1 MKTHAIPF
9 DIQHIF
15 ETLNN
20 SFAMILFRPDTTVL
34 WANDVFL
41 QAMGYT
47 EQQLLGLSHRQFC
60 LPEYA
65 NSYEYTQ
72 FWNRLKNKQP
82 FYGTVQRVTRHG
94 KHIWL
99 KALYA
104 PVLDEQG
111 QLQAFFKIATD
122 VTNIVDAHLE
132 INEEFASLLEE
143 INASTNDIQ
152 HSARLINSHLK
163 QLSEKAEKV
172 SKSTEEIQGVI
183 SFVKDI
189 AMQSNLLG
197 LNAAIEAARAGEHG
211 RGFAIVAEEVRKM
224 AEKSKHSAEDISEQL
239 NHITNSV
246 LEMVH
251 MLQEVAEKINNSAE
265 AIDELHQVQ
274 QHMIKITD
282 KLTKLL

>member
-1 MKTHAIPF
+1 MKLHTIPI
-9 DIQHIF
+9 DLERLF
-15 ETLNN
+15 ESMCR

-34 WANDVFL
+34 WANDAFL
-41 QAMGYT
+41 EAMGYT
-47 EQQLLGLSHRQFC
+47 EQQLLGISHRQFC

-99 KALYA
+99 EALYA

-111 QLQAFFKIATD
+111 QLQAIFKLATD
-122 VTNIVDAHLE
+122 VTDRHQTL
-132 INEEFASLLEE
+132 NEEFASLLEE
-143 INASTNDIQ
+143 MNASTSDIQ
-152 HSARLINSHLK
+152 QTARLINNHVK

-211 RGFAIVAEEVRKM
+211 RGFAIVSEEVRKM

-251 MLQEVAEKINNSAE
+251 MLQEVSEKINDSAE

-274 QHMIKITD
+274 QHMVKITD

>member
-1 MKTHAIPF
+1 MKVSSIPL
-9 DIQHIF
+9 DLERLF
-15 ETLNN
+15 ESMSR
-20 SFAMILFRPDTTVL
+20 SFAMIVFRPDTTIL
-34 WANDVFL
+34 WANDAFL

-47 EQQLLGLSHRQFC
+47 EQQLLGLPHRQFC

-72 FWNRLKNKQP
+72 FWDRLKNKQP
-82 FYGTVQRVTRHG
+82 FYGTVQRVTRDG

-99 KALYA
+99 EALYA
-104 PVLDEQG
+104 PVLDDNDNV
-111 QLQAFFKIATD
+111 QAVFKVAVD
-122 VTNIVDAHLE
+122 VTDRQQTL
-132 INEEFASLLEE
+132 NEEFASLLEE
-143 INASTNDIQ
+143 MNASTSDIQ
-152 HSARLINSHLK
+152 QTARLINNHVK
-163 QLSEKAEKV
+163 QLGEKAEKV

-251 MLQEVAEKINNSAE
+251 MLQEVAEKINDSAE

-274 QHMIKITD
+274 QHMVKITD
-282 KLTKLL
+282 KLTKLM

>member
-1 MKTHAIPF
+1 MKVSSIPI
-9 DIQHIF
+9 DLERLF
-15 ETLNN
+15 ESMCR
-20 SFAMILFRPDTTVL
+20 SFAVILFRPDTTVL
-34 WANDVFL
+34 WANDAFL

-60 LPEYA
+60 LPEYT
-65 NSYEYTQ
+65 NSYAYTE
-72 FWNRLKNKQP
+72 FWNRLRNKQP
-82 FYGTVQRVTRHG
+82 FYGTVQRVTRDG

-99 KALYA
+99 EALYA

-111 QLQAFFKIATD
+111 QVQAIFKLATD
-122 VTNIVDAHLE
+122 VTDRHQTL
-132 INEEFASLLEE
+132 NEEFASLLEE
-143 INASTNDIQ
+143 MNASTGDIQ
-152 HSARLINSHLK
+152 QTARLINNRVK

-251 MLQEVAEKINNSAE
+251 MLQEVAEKINDSAE

-274 QHMIKITD
+274 QHMVKITD
-282 KLTKLL
+282 KLTKLI

>member
-34 WANDVFL
+34 WANDLFL

-99 KALYA
+99 KAFYA

-111 QLQAFFKIATD
+111 QVQAIFKIATD

-143 INASTNDIQ
+143 MNASTSDIQ
-152 HSARLINSHLK
+152 QTARLINSHLK

-172 SKSTEEIQGVI
+172 KQKHRRNSRRH
-183 SFVKDI
+183 FVRKRHRD
-189 AMQSNLLG
+189 
-197 LNAAIEAARAGEHG
+197 AIEFARIKRCYRSGS
-211 RGFAIVAEEVRKM
+211 RWRTR
-224 AEKSKHSAEDISEQL
+224 SRLCDRRRRSAQ
-239 NHITNSV
+239 NGGKKQTFRRRHFRT
-246 LEMVH
+246 
-251 MLQEVAEKINNSAE
+251 A
-265 AIDELHQVQ
+265 
-274 QHMIKITD
+274 
-282 KLTKLL
+282 

>member
-1 MKTHAIPF
+1 MKLHTIPL
-9 DIQHIF
+9 DLERVF
-15 ETLNN
+15 ESMCH

-99 KALYA
+99 EALYT

-111 QLQAFFKIATD
+111 QLQAVFKIATD
-122 VTNIVDAHLE
+122 VTDRQQTL
-132 INEEFASLLEE
+132 NEEFASLLEE
-143 INASTNDIQ
+143 MNASTSDIQ
-152 HSARLINSHLK
+152 QTARLINNHVK

-251 MLQEVAEKINNSAE
+251 MLQEVAEKINDSAE

>member
-1 MKTHAIPF
+1 MKLHALPI
-9 DIQHIF
+9 DCVRLF
-15 ETLNN
+15 ESMER

-34 WANDVFL
+34 WANDAFL
-41 QAMGYT
+41 HTMGYT
-47 EQQLLGLSHRQFC
+47 EQQVIGISHRQFC

-65 NSYEYTQ
+65 NSYAYTE

-94 KHIWL
+94 KHVWL
-99 KALYA
+99 EALYT
-104 PVLDEQG
+104 PVLNDTGEVE
-111 QLQAFFKIATD
+111 AIFKLATD
-122 VTNIVDAHLE
+122 VTDRQNTL
-132 INEEFASLLEE
+132 NEEFASLLEE
-143 INASTNDIQ
+143 MNASTNDIHQ
-152 HSARLINSHLK
+152 TSQLIHEHL
-163 QLSEKAEKV
+163 QLLSQKAERV
-172 SKSTEEIQGVI
+172 SKSTEQIQSVI

-224 AEKSKHSAEDISEQL
+224 AEKSKTSAEDISEQL
-239 NHITNSV
+239 NHITSSV

-251 MLQEVAEKINNSAE
+251 MLEEVAEKINNSTE

-274 QHMIKITD
+274 QHMVKITD

>member
-1 MKTHAIPF
+1 MKLNTIP
-9 DIQHIF
+9 INLERLF
-15 ETLNN
+15 ESMDR

-34 WANDVFL
+34 WANDAFL
-41 QAMGYT
+41 HTMGYT
-47 EQQLLGLSHRQFC
+47 EQQVPGLSHRQFC

-65 NSYEYTQ
+65 NSYAYTE

-99 KALYA
+99 EALYT
-104 PVLDEQG
+104 PVLDDHG
-111 QLQAFFKIATD
+111 QVQAIFKVATD
-122 VTNIVDAHLE
+122 VTERQNTLND
-132 INEEFASLLEE
+132 EFASLLEE
-143 INASTNDIQ
+143 MNASTNDIHQ
-152 HSARLINSHLK
+152 TSQLIHEHLQRLS
-163 QLSEKAEKV
+163 QKAERV
-172 SKSTEEIQGVI
+172 SKSTEQIQSVI

-224 AEKSKHSAEDISEQL
+224 AEKSKTSAEDISEQL
-239 NHITNSV
+239 NHITSSV

-251 MLQEVAEKINNSAE
+251 MLEEVAEKINNSTE

-274 QHMIKITD
+274 QHMVKITD

>member
-15 ETLNN
+15 DTLNR

-34 WANDVFL
+34 WANDAFL
-41 QAMGYT
+41 EALGYT

-82 FYGTVQRVTRHG
+82 FYGTVQRVTRDG

-99 KALYA
+99 RAFYA
-104 PVLDEQG
+104 PILDEQG
-111 QLQAFFKIATD
+111 QVQAIFKLATD
-122 VTNIVDAHLE
+122 VTDRQQTL
-132 INEEFASLLEE
+132 NEEFASLLEE
-143 INASTNDIQ
+143 MNASTSDIQ
-152 HSARLINSHLK
+152 QTARLINNHVK

-239 NHITNSV
+239 NHITSSV

-251 MLQEVAEKINNSAE
+251 ALQEVSEKINDSAE

-274 QHMIKITD
+274 QHMVKITD
-282 KLTKLL
+282 KLTKLM